1 VSVDYRTRA
10 LRCTRALYL
19 SIACRTTNCTLT
31 GDPIFQGF
39 TPLHL
44 AASQGDLNMVKFLI
58 NFGSSMYCKD
68 KVSNWKVSVVLG
80 ENTRVW
86 RSLGDGR
93 GYCVAYKLPTVH

>member
-1 VSVDYRTRA
+1 MSVDYRTRA
-10 LRCTRALYL
+10 LRSTRALYL

-58 NFGSSMYCKD
+58 NFGCSMYCKD
-68 KVSNWKVSVVLG
+68 KVSMQESECCVGS
-80 ENTRVW
+80 
-86 RSLGDGR
+86 
-93 GYCVAYKLPTVH
+93 GYKGVTFTG